1 MNRHDKLSER
11 PRLIALSGGIGAG
24 KSVVSRM
31 LRAMGYEV
39 YDCDLNA
46 RRIIDSD
53 VAIIESIAR
62 EVCEE
67 AVIEGRID
75 RRRLAEC
82 VFADAEALA
91 RLNAITH
98 RAVLDDISAWAE
110 SQAGKNWPMDDSS
123 ESRLPGVIFVE
134 TAILTESG
142 LDSMVDQAWIVTA
155 PEQVRIERVMKRNG
169 MSRQEV
175 EARIRNQ
182 SDRLPLGIPIHM
194 IFNDG
199 SESLIA
205 RINVLLSNYMDW
217 MLPAGCEQERRIKK
231 RRIKR

>member
-11 PRLIALSGGIGAG
+11 PILIALSGGIGAG

-53 VAIIESIAR
+53 VSIIESIAR
-62 EVCEE
+62 EECEE

-82 VFADAEALA
+82 VFADADALA

-110 SQAGKNWPMDDSS
+110 SQAGK
-123 ESRLPGVIFVE
+123 GIVFVE

-142 LDSMVDQAWIVTA
+142 LDRMVDQAWVVTA
-155 PEQVRIERVMKRNG
+155 PEEVRIERVMKRNG
-169 MSRQEV
+169 MSRGEV

-182 SDRLPLGIPIHM
+182 SDRLPKGILIHT

-205 RINVLLSNYMDW
+205 RINELLTSYKPRD
-217 MLPAGCEQERRIKK
+217 
-231 RRIKR
+231 